1 MCACLLRQD
10 LCGFNRF
17 FMDKEEDAV
26 IKLQALADRIQA
38 AQGDSSSEEMQELK
52 AALVDFHGEA
62 VDWANLAGKLAK
74 VDAFTAGQYSQHC
87 SWRVACNS
95 ETAAGVGSSWITCSR
110 CRPVS

>member
-1 MCACLLRQD
+1 LLQD

-52 AALVDFHGEA
+52 AALVDFHGEGSC
-62 VDWANLAGKLAK
+62 LGKLAGRSAK
-74 VDAFTAGQYSQHC
+74 VDVLTAGQYSQHC
-87 SWRVACNS
+87 SWRVACNQ
-95 ETAAGVGSSWITCSR
+95 ETAAGVGSSWIARSR
-110 CRPVS
+110 CRAVG